1 METQKIVEFNLDQYD
16 HVATFQ
22 RLIFDYFSAVF
33 RNALTHDRSKLTDKE
48 YLAFVGSRD
57 SLRKS
62 ETGADEAYQK
72 HLNSEAIQHHIHSNP
87 HHPEYWDEQGFD
99 TMPVDAAIQMYFD
112 WKSRCI
118 QKGNTMDGF
127 WQYNLNKL
135 SKQPTAKA
143 IVIKLRQ
150 DLLD

>member
-1 METQKIVEFNLDQYD
+1 
-16 HVATFQ
+16 
-22 RLIFDYFSAVF
+22 
-33 RNALTHDRSKLTDKE
+33 
-48 YLAFVGSRD
+48 
-57 SLRKS
+57 
-62 ETGADEAYQK
+62 
-72 HLNSEAIQHHIHSNP
+72 
-87 HHPEYWDEQGFD
+87 
-99 TMPVDAAIQMYFD
+99 MPVDAAIQMYFD